1 MFEFIKNLFKSSE
14 PNVLISRQVISLE
27 DNKFDDGSVFF
38 SSEGD
43 CVRRVKSTDELMEK
57 YGFLIE
63 LIKKR
68 ALSSDSFIDYD
79 LEILP
84 VIRRFISIV
93 NAAPSD
99 HTLSNVFSS
108 ELIRQALLGI
118 LRFSDIYNKSSLVVS
133 TGSQNFF
140 ESFYLMLTLCLYRF
154 YNRFRITTPGGN
166 YEFRLFRHDSLEEF
180 IRIHRAT
187 HLRFYQR
194 KSFDPEITF
203 DNCFMHLAAKCIRTH
218 ESLKRSPEYLKIRS
232 LTTTLSFSR
241 DELRF
246 NSPDR
251 KPEIDNLFLM
261 ENSLKKMLL
270 KADEI
275 SAYLCAHESGFVLDL
290 GLYLRRFLSS
300 GIISDKTP
308 GAFVLKNGFVI
319 EEGST
324 AHYLIYKAVERYYTD
339 LNFFADFNE
348 NPQNFDLK
356 NAFLAQN
363 DENFSRIAQDDR
375 KKNFYELILNSEY
388 LFSNLYKKK
397 SRWISLLKGRKTY
410 LVKGFE
416 IYFEHNAKKL
426 TSEPYMVVDLRSMDD
441 PDPLLKTLRCTTLRS
456 YDPTYIEFK
465 SMKGPLHFCFL
476 GEPLDTLVEFD
487 RIRFSVKPDEKA
499 PMVRRASDEE
509 ISEYLLDR
517 EATMADSAED
527 ETLEAGAEYNS
538 KRVKSSSADNN
549 SRDKDEVR
557 SSGTRKVSVR
567 TSSSSGRSVTS
578 RSKNTNAD
586 SAEDSASDEVISDKT
601 TSYTP
606 ETEPSSSSMSTEE
619 LCELEKALI
628 SNFNNEHKLET
639 EAQKVSD
646 DKASAVKS
654 RRRSA

>member
-1 MFEFIKNLFKSSE
+1 MFEFIKNLFKTSE

-63 LIKKR
+63 LIKNR

-93 NAAPSD
+93 NVAPSD

-118 LRFSDIYNKSSLVVS
+118 LRFSDIYNKSSLAVS

-194 KSFDPEITF
+194 KAFDPEITF

-218 ESLKRSPEYLKIRS
+218 ECLKRSPEYLKIRS

-275 SAYLCAHESGFVLDL
+275 SSYLCAHDGGFVLDL

-300 GIISDKTP
+300 GIISDKTQ
-308 GAFVLKNGFVI
+308 GTFVLKNGFVI

-356 NAFLAQN
+356 NEFSAQN
-363 DENFSRIAQDDR
+363 DENFSQITQDDR

-397 SRWISLLKGRKTY
+397 SRWLSLLKGRKTY

-416 IYFEHNAKKL
+416 IYFENNVKKL
-426 TSEPYMVVDLRSMDD
+426 TSEPYMVVELRSMAD
-441 PDPLLKTLRCTTLRS
+441 PGPLLKTLRCTTLRS

-465 SMKGPLHFCFL
+465 PMKGPLHFCFL

-509 ISEYLLDR
+509 IDEYLLDR
-517 EATMADSAED
+517 DSTMADSAE
-527 ETLEAGAEYNS
+527 EESVSVKTENNS
-538 KRVKSSSADNN
+538 KRVKTSSADNG
-549 SRDKDEVR
+549 RAADEVR
-557 SSGTRKVSVR
+557 SSGTRIVSVR

-578 RSKNTNAD
+578 RSKKTNAD
-586 SAEDSASDEVISDKT
+586 SAEESASNEVISDKT
-601 TSYTP
+601 ASP
-606 ETEPSSSSMSTEE
+606 LSQTEPSSSSMSTEE